1 MNFDLIIKN
10 GNIIDGSGKK
20 SFHGDIGIIGD
31 KITAI
36 GKISLENTKH
46 HINANGLT
54 VSPGFI
60 DTHTHSEGDLLVNP
74 KHEYGIRQGITTE
87 FIGIDGMSIAP
98 LSHKNYLIY
107 RKWLSGL
114 LGKPPKDIDTS
125 SIKAFLSNYH
135 KKVAVNTAYLVPLGA
150 IRLELVG
157 FNDVPLNEDLITKAK
172 KMISN
177 GFADG
182 AIGFSTGSAYYP
194 GIWSTTSEILELCST
209 VQNENSIY
217 MVEPRSILL
226 ERAFENNGVKEALH
240 IARKT
245 NVPIHFAHHRTTE
258 ETAGNPSEI
267 MTEIDKAK
275 EEGVDIS
282 LDIYPYPSGST
293 IPISF
298 LPSNVQNG
306 GPDSILEKLK
316 NKEEKQKIVE
326 YLDNSYSSNTRPL
339 SEVSFSYLANNPH
352 LEGESLVSLTNKS
365 KKSFGELLTD
375 ILLEEELEVGY
386 VMLPP
391 NNPKTCNLISEDS
404 MKLLSRDDYMVC
416 SDITAAGSM
425 SHPRSFGAFP
435 RFLGRLRREFNLISL
450 ENMIHK
456 MTGFPAERFKLSK
469 RGLLKEGFFA
479 DIVIFNPDTI
489 IDTATYDSPRQFPIG
504 IEHVIVNGTI
514 ALEDGHSTGSISG
527 YAIS

>member
-1 MNFDLIIKN
+1 MNFDLIIQN
-10 GNIIDGSGKK
+10 GNVIDGSG
-20 SFHGDIGIIGD
+20 SNGFHGDIGITGD

-36 GKISLENTKH
+36 GKLSLENTQC
-46 HINANGLT
+46 HINAHGLT
-54 VSPGFI
+54 ISPGFI
-60 DTHTHSEGDLLVNP
+60 DTHTHSEGDLLINP
-74 KHEYGIRQGITTE
+74 THEYGIRQGITTE
-87 FIGIDGMSIAP
+87 LIGIDGMSFAP

-125 SIKAFLSNYH
+125 TIKAFRSNYH
-135 KKVAVNTAYLVPLGA
+135 KKVAVNTAYLIPLGA

-157 FNDVPLNEDLITKAK
+157 FNDVPLTDHLIAQAK

-182 AIGFSTGSAYYP
+182 AVGFSTGSAYYP
-194 GIWSTTSEILELCST
+194 GIWSPTSEILELCST
-209 VQNENSIY
+209 VQNEESIY
-217 MVEPRSILL
+217 MVEPRSSLL
-226 ERAFENNGVKEALH
+226 ERAFENNGIKEALH

-258 ETAGNPSEI
+258 ETAGNSSEI

-275 EEGVDIS
+275 KEGVDIS

-306 GPDSILEKLK
+306 GPDSILKKLN
-316 NKEEKQKIVE
+316 NKTEKQKIID
-326 YLDNSYSSNTRPL
+326 YLDNAYTSNSRPL
-339 SEVSFSYLANNPH
+339 SEVSFSYVPNNPH
-352 LEGESLVSLTNKS
+352 LEGETLVSLANKNN
-365 KKSFGELLTD
+365 KSFGEILTD
-375 ILLEEELEVGY
+375 ILLEEQLEVGY

-391 NNPKTCNLISEDS
+391 NNPKTCSLISEDS
-404 MKLLSRDDYMVC
+404 IKLLSRDDYMVC

-425 SHPRSFGAFP
+425 PHPRSYGAFP
-435 RFLGRLRREFNLISL
+435 RFLGRLRRQFKLISL
-450 ENMIHK
+450 ESMIHK
-456 MTGFPAERFKLSK
+456 MTGFPAERFKLSQ

-489 IDTATYDSPRQFPIG
+489 IDTATYDNPRQFPVG
-504 IEHVIVNGTI
+504 IEHVIVNGKI
-514 ALEDGHSTGSISG
+514 ALENGHCTGTTSG
-527 YAIS
+527 YAIP